1 MILFEKS
8 IVLAATFLLIVLFIG
23 YLGIKFKKPNSNS
36 IKENLTGQIETLTSK
51 TACSQCASSLNNVM
65 YQKLEQEQNNFEKQ
79 VQKQLQQMQK
89 QITNNTK
96 GVNDYLKN
104 KKELQ
109 KAMKSS
115 S

>member
-23 YLGIKFKKPNSNS
+23 YLGIKFKKPSNNS
-36 IKENLTGQIETLTSK
+36 ITETLTSQ
-51 TACSQCASSLNNVM
+51 TACNQCASSLNNAM
-65 YQKLEQEQNNFEKQ
+65 YQKLEQEQTSFEKQ

-89 QITNNTK
+89 QITSNTK

-104 KKELQ
+104 KRELQ
-109 KAMKSS
+109 KAMKNSS
-115 S
+115 

>member
-23 YLGIKFKKPNSNS
+23 YLGIKFKKPQNH
-36 IKENLTGQIETLTSK
+36 ILETLTNKS
-51 TACSQCASSLNNVM
+51 ACNQCASSLNNAM
-65 YQKLEQEQNNFEKQ
+65 YQKLQQEKNSFEKQ
-79 VQKQLQQMQK
+79 IQKQLQQMQK
-89 QITNNTK
+89 QVTANTK

-109 KAMKSS
+109 KVMKGSS
-115 S
+115 

>member
-23 YLGIKFKKPNSNS
+23 YLGIKFKKPNSNL
-36 IKENLTGQIETLTSK
+36 IKENLTGQTS
-51 TACSQCASSLNNVM
+51 CSQCASSLNNVM
-65 YQKLEQEQNNFEKQ
+65 YQKLEQEQNSFEKK

-89 QITNNTK
+89 QITSNTK

>member
-1 MILFEKS
+1 MIIFEKS

-23 YLGIKFKKPNSNS
+23 YLEINFKKTNNT
-36 IKENLTGQIETLTSK
+36 EHLTNTTPCDK
-51 TACSQCASSLNNVM
+51 CASSINNIM
-65 YQKLEQEQNNFEKQ
+65 YQKIEHQQNIFEKK

-89 QITNNTK
+89 QITSNTK

-109 KAMKSS
+109 KAMKTN
-115 S
+115 

>member
-23 YLGIKFKKPNSNS
+23 YLGIKLKKP
-36 IKENLTGQIETLTSK
+36 IKEGLSDQTSC
-51 TACSQCASSLNNVM
+51 TQCASSLNNTM
-65 YQKLEQEQNNFEKQ
+65 YQKLEHDQSTFEKK

-89 QITNNTK
+89 QITTNTK

-104 KKELQ
+104 KKGLIN
-109 KAMKSS
+109 AANNPS
-115 S
+115 